1 MDEEGDLETPDF
13 LPERLELFGR
23 PRLSFEGRQL
33 APDLMN
39 NVADSQQILVGG
51 LQLSQRLGLLS
62 LVADDPGC
70 LFDQLAPLDRRCLQH
85 TINPALLDDRMSFTA
100 SARVEQQAANVFQAA
115 GRLIDEVLAHA
126 VAEQSA
132 RHHDF
137 VTFPERKWQS
147 RRLAAAVA
155 VVVWSSIN
163 IAEDE
168 GDFGHAQRLTGL
180 GPVEDDVL
188 HPFAAQGLG
197 ALLAQD
203 PEDRIED
210 VALANPVRPDDGR
223 DPGLEAHLSLHE
235 GLKPSHLQPHQI
247 HRLPALPRGAVR
259 RIRPWRK
266 ASTISCREMQ
276 IKTQP
281 DGAAMSRY
289 RTSCPVASVLGTTN
303 RDGQAGLDHYLAE
316 PDMAPDLFL
325 QEARWKENWGGSYN
339 DYAPLIDFARSHHL
353 PVLALNPPKPLVR
366 RVAKEGLS
374 SALKDPGMLRW
385 QMRDEVLSDEP
396 AYREIIVSQLRACH
410 SGLSEEAY
418 QRMYEAAVF
427 RDEGMA
433 KTISDYLSRRAPGV
447 GPVVSYTGG
456 GHIQYRLP
464 VPNRVLRR
472 QNGPARQ
479 RTLS

>member
-1 MDEEGDLETPDF
+1 M
-13 LPERLELFGR
+13 GR
-23 PRLSFEGRQL
+23 PFRLASLALAGWLGACLGQTLPAEDNAQPFQEWQIVEVKADRPISFTDLLTDL
-33 APDLMN
+33 A
-39 NVADSQQILVGG
+39 NVDVIYIGEEHSHRSHIEAALRILQA
-51 LQLSQRLGLLS
+51 LIDRNQKPALGLE
-62 LVADDPGC
+62 
-70 LFDQLAPLDRRCLQH
+70 
-85 TINPALLDDRMSFTA
+85 M
-100 SARVEQQAANVFQAA
+100 
-115 GRLIDEVLAHA
+115 
-126 VAEQSA
+126 
-132 RHHDF
+132 
-137 VTFPERKWQS
+137 
-147 RRLAAAVA
+147 
-155 VVVWSSIN
+155 
-163 IAEDE
+163 
-168 GDFGHAQRLTGL
+168 FG
-180 GPVEDDVL
+180 
-188 HPFAAQGLG
+188 
-197 ALLAQD
+197 
-203 PEDRIED
+203 
-210 VALANPVRPDDGR
+210 
-223 DPGLEAHLSLHE
+223 
-235 GLKPSHLQPHQI
+235 
-247 HRLPALPRGAVR
+247 
-259 RIRPWRK
+259 W
-266 ASTISCREMQ
+266 
-276 IKTQP
+276 
-281 DGAAMSRY
+281 
-289 RTSCPVASVLGTTN
+289 
-303 RDGQAGLDHYLAE
+303 DGQAGLDHYLAE

-472 QNGPARQ
+472 QNGSLRQ
-479 RTLS
+479 RTLYLMSYEPKRQDEIRTLLAQSIADYVWLTPTSAQGAPRRCL